1 MLNCCLCL
9 TVQLSVN
16 NPIPDDRPDAPD
28 AGAASPRFVNW
39 LGFLLIGVAV
49 NLLFLWG
56 IRSGMEDA
64 GVVAWTKALSW
75 LPFNLIATMF
85 YLVCYAKV
93 TPWLLR
99 LLALAMIVLNWL
111 AFFAA

>member
-1 MLNCCLCL
+1 MN
-9 TVQLSVN
+9 SP
-16 NPIPDDRPDAPD
+16 NPDTPDNDEDA
-28 AGAASPRFVNW
+28 AAAAPRFVNW
-39 LGFLLIGVAV
+39 LGFLLVGVAV

-64 GVVAWTKALSW
+64 GVAAWTKVLSW

-93 TPWLLR
+93 ANWLFR
-99 LLALAMIVLNWL
+99 LLALAMIILNWL